1 MQITVYLNL
10 DNVKLQLAGYYE
22 PPTWVPLTIVIALV
36 TGSASLYL
44 LVLSY
49 RELEAVG
56 LVTNRRIRITYLVGS
71 LASEYYVVPS
81 YLEQFFYEKGIE
93 IYVPTGMVGLVAI
106 FSAPV
111 YGILLLTISR
121 QITGKVKTV
130 LSLLGAAFILSIT
143 VLYPYFVSSG
153 VSAAVFFILAYMSKS
168 TIVSSGEGELYPVGT
183 GV

>member
-10 DNVKLQLAGYYE
+10 ENVNSQLAGYYE
-22 PPTWVPLTIVIALV
+22 PPTWAPLTIVIALI

-56 LVTNRRIRITYLVGS
+56 LVTNRGVNITYLVGS
-71 LASEYYVVPS
+71 LATEYYVVPS
-81 YLEQFFYEKGIE
+81 YLEQFFYEGGIE

-111 YGILLLTISR
+111 YGIFLLTISR
-121 QITGKVKTV
+121 QITGKGKTV
-130 LSLLGAAFILSIT
+130 LSLLGAAFILSII

-153 VSAAVFFILAYMSKS
+153 VSAVVFFLLAYLSKS
-168 TIVSSGEGELYPVGT
+168 TLVSSEVGGLYPDGT